1 MMGYLLSYEG
11 YQLME
16 RAAGGYRSV
25 IGTEVL
31 TFDTAAQWKKYI
43 DKIKGNGKTTKRND
57 PRQ

>member
-43 DKIKGNGKTTKRND
+43 DRIKNGKSTKRDD
-57 PRQ
+57 PR

>member
-31 TFDTAAQWKKYI
+31 TFDTAAQWKRYI
-43 DKIKGNGKTTKRND
+43 DRIKNGKSTKRDD
-57 PRQ
+57 PC

>member
-43 DKIKGNGKTTKRND
+43 DRIKNGKNQKNNN
-57 PRQ
+57 PY

>member
-1 MMGYLLSYEG
+1 MTGYLLSYEG

-43 DKIKGNGKTTKRND
+43 DRIKNGKDKKNNN
-57 PRQ
+57 PY

>member
-1 MMGYLLSYEG
+1 MTGYLLTYEG

-43 DKIKGNGKTTKRND
+43 DRIKNGKDKKNNN
-57 PRQ
+57 PY

>member
-31 TFDTAAQWKKYI
+31 TFDTAAQWKRYI
-43 DKIKGNGKTTKRND
+43 DRIKSYGKSSKRDD
-57 PRQ
+57 PC